1 MPRRVFSFV
10 ALPFLVCAAWAVAAA
25 QQQPGPCDLSPR
37 GDPER
42 FADIKPT
49 PGGKWH
55 LTYTSDLAQFK
66 DTSVPVVLRGL
77 LGVSSV
83 KDRGGKLRCVEL
95 ENRSAREVKSVTLR
109 WALTTTEDKGKVLAS
124 GQLPPVEAHLAP
136 GVRLK
141 VQLRDAQFADFLRPI
156 AGDGV
161 LNGQYNL
168 TVEVARVEY
177 ADGTIEDV
185 AGG

>member
-1 MPRRVFSFV
+1 MPRRFFSFIS
-10 ALPFLVCAAWAVAAA
+10 LPVLVCAAWAVAGA

-42 FADIKPT
+42 YADIKPT
-49 PGGKWH
+49 PGGKWG
-55 LTYTSDLAQFK
+55 LAYIFDAAQIK
-66 DTSVPVVLRGL
+66 DASVPVVVRGL

-83 KDRGGKLRCVEL
+83 KDQGGKIRCAEL

-109 WALTTTEDKGKVLAS
+109 WALTTTEEKGKVLAS
-124 GQLPPVEAHLAP
+124 GQLPPVEARIAP

-141 VQLRDAQFADFLRPI
+141 VQLRDAQFADFLRPV

-168 TVEVARVEY
+168 IVAVARVEY
-177 ADGTIEDV
+177 ADGTMEDV

>member
-1 MPRRVFSFV
+1 MPSRVFSFIT
-10 ALPFLVCAAWAVAAA
+10 LPVLVCAAWAVAGA
-25 QQQPGPCDLSPR
+25 QQPGPCDRSPR
-37 GDPER
+37 ADPER
-42 FADIKPT
+42 FTDIKPM
-49 PGGKWH
+49 PAGKWG
-55 LTYTSDLAQFK
+55 LSYTFDSPQLK
-66 DTSVPVVLRGL
+66 DASAPVVLRGL
-77 LGVSSV
+77 MGVTSV

-109 WALTTTEDKGKVLAS
+109 WALTTTEDRSKVLAS
-124 GQLPPVEAHLAP
+124 GQLPPVEAHVAP

-161 LNGQYNL
+161 LNGQYIL
-168 TVEVARVEY
+168 TIEVARVEY
-177 ADGTIEDV
+177 ADGTMEDV